1 MTASRNA
8 PDPITVSVVQHRL
21 VGIVDE
27 MGEAMLRTS
36 FSQILNSSRDFSTAI
51 TDPRGELVAQAE
63 YIPVHVGAM
72 PSSAIATLEAFGDDI
87 HPGDVFMLND
97 PYHGGSHLPDLTACL
112 PVFADGR
119 LLFWTLNRAHHS
131 DIGGATYGAYNAS
144 ATEIWQEGLRVP
156 PLRLYDRGKLRED
169 VMRLLRINVR
179 HPRDFQGDLSAQIG
193 SVRLGERRLLE
204 FVEELGADT
213 IAASADRIL
222 DAAEVQTRT
231 IIAGWKDGT
240 YEGEALLDD
249 DGRGNPDIA
258 IRAAVT
264 VAGSNLTVDLRE
276 SDPQVRSFLNS
287 SWANTRSAVAMAL
300 AYLLDPEVAK
310 NDGTMRP
317 VEIIAKR
324 GTIVWSDD
332 WAPVTMS
339 TSHCGQE
346 IIEAVVTALAP
357 ACPGQTMAAWGKR
370 LRIALKGRDP
380 RTGRDF
386 IWHMFHARPGA
397 GASAGGD
404 GWHNSGEWHSAGGL
418 KFGSVEVAEVR
429 FPFFFRHHEFRPD
442 SGGDGR
448 YVGGAGGELEFVVET
463 AEPCVANTAGDG
475 ARHGPVGMM
484 GGERGLPHHYR
495 MRAPGRRAVVLDT
508 KHEGIP
514 VPPGT
519 VFEIH
524 AAGGGGW
531 GDPGE
536 RSDEARRRD
545 RRDGF
550 VTARRASR
558 RPVEGAAR

>member
-1 MTASRNA
+1 M
-8 PDPITVSVVQHRL
+8 
-21 VGIVDE
+21 
-27 MGEAMLRTS
+27 
-36 FSQILNSSRDFSTAI
+36 
-51 TDPRGELVAQAE
+51 
-63 YIPVHVGAM
+63 
-72 PSSAIATLEAFGDDI
+72 
-87 HPGDVFMLND
+87 
-97 PYHGGSHLPDLTACL
+97 
-112 PVFADGR
+112 
-119 LLFWTLNRAHHS
+119 
-131 DIGGATYGAYNAS
+131 
-144 ATEIWQEGLRVP
+144 
-156 PLRLYDRGKLRED
+156 
-169 VMRLLRINVR
+169 
-179 HPRDFQGDLSAQIG
+179 
-193 SVRLGERRLLE
+193 
-204 FVEELGADT
+204 
-213 IAASADRIL
+213 
-222 DAAEVQTRT
+222 
-231 IIAGWKDGT
+231 
-240 YEGEALLDD
+240 
-249 DGRGNPDIA
+249 
-258 IRAAVT
+258 
-264 VAGSNLTVDLRE
+264 DLRE

-317 VEIIAKR
+317 VEIVAKR

-558 RPVEGAAR
+558 RAAEDDAR